1 MFIGY
6 RIWCWVQPPS
16 TVSES
21 DIGDAPGIS
30 STVGNAVYGAL
41 ILLGAG
47 GTTLLITALSLI
59 SDLIGDMK
67 VGSAYFTSQWC
78 ILMVVIATTLLLQ
91 SSSAFVYGIMS
102 FTDKLSNGIA
112 IQIIQLTHPCKG
124 SGSK

>member
-6 RIWCWVQPPS
+6 RMWCWVQPPN

-21 DIGDAPGIS
+21 DFGDTPDKS

-67 VGSAYFTSQWC
+67 VRSA
-78 ILMVVIATTLLLQ
+78 
-91 SSSAFVYGIMS
+91 
-102 FTDKLSNGIA
+102 
-112 IQIIQLTHPCKG
+112 
-124 SGSK
+124 

>member
-1 MFIGY
+1 M
-6 RIWCWVQPPS
+6 
-16 TVSES
+16 VSES
-21 DIGDAPGIS
+21 DFGDAPGIS

-41 ILLGAG
+41 ILLGMG

-67 VGSAYFTSQWC
+67 VRSIYFSGAS
-78 ILMVVIATTLLLQ
+78 LMVVIATTLLLQ

-112 IQIIQLTHPCKG
+112 IQVIQLLHPCKG